1 MTEPRPAG
9 ALASQRW
16 LRIIPVAVV
25 MYTISYVDR
34 TNISL
39 ALPAISHQL
48 GMDPQQAGS
57 AAGVF
62 FWGYMVLQIPGG
74 YLARRWSAK
83 RLIGSLLVLW
93 GICAVAGGL
102 VQTQRQLWMTRLL
115 LGVTEGG
122 VFPATLVLL
131 THWFAKAER
140 AQANAY
146 WMLCQ
151 PLAIILSA
159 PVSGWIL
166 GRWNWRVLLVAEGAL
181 PFLWLI
187 VWLLCIDDHPGQARW
202 LSLEERESI
211 VLILEREAAEH
222 DGISHRGFL
231 SLLFQPLAWVLII
244 TYFLLNCG
252 GYGFLF
258 WLPSAIARAGKFS
271 SLTIGLLYSAPYVT
285 AGLMMVLNS
294 WHSDRAGE
302 RGRHVALPLAVAG
315 VCLSAAVFV
324 NGISPALAFA
334 LICLAGAG
342 PYTAIAP
349 FWALPPERLPPQ
361 AVGPAVGLINAL
373 ASLGGYVGPL
383 VVGALNK
390 RFGDFRYAFVALS
403 AGLLVAAGLA
413 LVAARSSP
421 QRRRDT
427 EHDRR

>member
-1 MTEPRPAG
+1 V
-9 ALASQRW
+9 ASQRW

-25 MYTISYVDR
+25 MYTIAYIDR

-39 ALPAISHQL
+39 ALPAISHEL
-48 GMDPQQAGS
+48 RMDPQQAGN

-62 FWGYMVLQIPGG
+62 FWGYIVLQIPGG

-83 RLIGSLLVLW
+83 RLIGLLLVLW
-93 GICAVAGGL
+93 GICAVGGGL
-102 VQTQRQLWMTRLL
+102 VQTERQLRMTRLL
-115 LGVTEGG
+115 LGVAEGG

-131 THWFAKAER
+131 THWFGKTER

-151 PLAIILSA
+151 PLAVILSA
-159 PVSGWIL
+159 PVSAWIL

-187 VWLLCIDDHPGQARW
+187 VWMLYMDDDPRQARW
-202 LSLEERESI
+202 LSQEERESI
-211 VLILEREAAEH
+211 IRIVEREAAERSS
-222 DGISHRGFL
+222 IAHRGFL
-231 SLLFQPLAWVLII
+231 PVLFRPLVWLLIVS
-244 TYFLLNCG
+244 YFLLNCG

-258 WLPSAIARAGKFS
+258 WLPSAIGRAGRFS
-271 SLTIGLLYSAPYVT
+271 SLTIGLLYSAPYV
-285 AGLMMVLNS
+285 AAAFIMVLNS

-302 RGRHVALPLAVAG
+302 RRRHVALPLAVAG

-324 NGISPALAFA
+324 NGYSVPLTFA

-342 PYTAIAP
+342 PYAAIAP
-349 FWALPPERLPPQ
+349 FWALPPEHLPRE

-373 ASLGGYVGPL
+373 GALGGYIGPV
-383 VVGALNK
+383 VVGALTK

-403 AGLLVAAGLA
+403 GGLLVAAGLA
-413 LVAARSSP
+413 LIAARGSH
-421 QRRRDT
+421 RGT
-427 EHDRR
+427 ETKT

>member
-1 MTEPRPAG
+1 MR
-9 ALASQRW
+9 SQRW

-25 MYTISYVDR
+25 MYTIAYVDR

-48 GMDPQQAGS
+48 RMDPQQAGN
-57 AAGVF
+57 AAGIF
-62 FWGYMVLQIPGG
+62 FWGYVLLQIPGG

-83 RLIGSLLVLW
+83 RLISLLLVLW
-93 GICAVAGGL
+93 GICAVGGGL
-102 VQTQRQLWMTRLL
+102 VQTQRQLWMARLL

-159 PVSGWIL
+159 PVSGWII
-166 GRWNWRVLLVAEGAL
+166 GRWNWRVLLVTEGAL

-187 VWLLCIDDHPGQARW
+187 VWTLCIDDHPGQARW
-202 LSLEERESI
+202 LSREERDSI
-211 VLILEREAAEH
+211 VGILEREAAERH
-222 DGISHRGFL
+222 SNTYRGVL
-231 SLLFQPLAWVLII
+231 SVLFQPLVWLLIVV
-244 TYFLLNCG
+244 YFLLNCG

-271 SLTIGLLYSAPYVT
+271 SLSIGLLYSAPYVA
-285 AGLMMVLNS
+285 AGLIMVVNS
-294 WHSDRAGE
+294 WHSDRVGE
-302 RGRHVALPLAVAG
+302 RRLHVAFPLAMAG
-315 VCLSAAVFV
+315 VCLPTAVFV
-324 NGISPALAFA
+324 NGYSSLLAFL

-342 PYTAIAP
+342 PYAAIAP
-349 FWALPPERLPPQ
+349 FWALPPEHLPRQ
-361 AVGPAVGLINAL
+361 VVGPAMGLINAL
-373 ASLGGYVGPL
+373 GAMGGYVGPV
-383 VVGALNK
+383 VVGTLNK
-390 RFGDFRYAFVALS
+390 RFGDFRYAFAALS

-413 LVAARSSP
+413 LVGARGPAGSTV
-421 QRRRDT
+421 R
-427 EHDRR
+427 